1 MKGDIMNKYNNENN
15 KDKKRMILFIIIM
28 IMLIIQLAL
37 LIYIL
42 VSRNNDNVIIAD
54 KDVSDAQSEISYDL
68 NHKQDSDA
76 YTELMGFGQL
86 EINSDFPDVYLIN
99 PEDNDVYLSFD
110 VIYGDETMYQ
120 SGLIEPGKME
130 KFDIF
135 SRLNAG
141 EHELI
146 YSISSYDLG
155 SKALLWSGIRQNQ
168 QILINK

>member
-1 MKGDIMNKYNNENN
+1 MNKNNNDN
-15 KDKKRMILFIIIM
+15 KQEKRRLILFVIIM
-28 IMLIIQLAL
+28 IMLLIQLAL

-42 VSRNNDNVIIAD
+42 VSRNNDRLITAD
-54 KDVSDAQSEISYDL
+54 KDVSDIQSEISYDL
-68 NHKQDSDA
+68 NHTQDSDA

-99 PEDNDVYLSFD
+99 PQDNDVYLSFD
-110 VIYGDETMYQ
+110 VIYDDETLYQ

-135 SRLNAG
+135 SRLDAG
-141 EHELI
+141 RHELI

-168 QILINK
+168 EILINK